1 MTKYLLDTN
10 IFSYL
15 FRERTQQTNHPVKCK
30 LEKALRANAQI
41 LVCPVVFYEVV
52 LGRYQRDTRKDLQ
65 YFLLLIKQFE
75 WCEFGRETW
84 DSAAKLWAKY
94 KPSAVKNETENDD
107 KKNIDADVLIAAQVR
122 EQDAILVT
130 NNTKH
135 FKHFGIT
142 PEDWSART
150 S

>member
-1 MTKYLLDTN
+1 MAKYLLDTN
-10 IFSYL
+10 TFSYL
-15 FRERTQQTNHPVKCK
+15 FRERTQRTNHPVKCK

-52 LGRYQRDTRKDLQ
+52 RGLYRRDTRRDLQ

-75 WCEFGRETW
+75 WCEFDRKTW
-84 DSAAKLWAKY
+84 DLAAKLWAQH
-94 KPSAVKNETENDD
+94 KPSAVKNEAEDDD

-122 EQDAILVT
+122 DQNAILIT

-135 FKHFGIT
+135 FKHFDIT
-142 PEDWSART
+142 FENWQDQIS
-150 S
+150 